1 MQYSTQSENTTM
13 STNPDEIRI
22 AVFPCDC
29 GVNIAGVIDME
40 ALTEYAK
47 TLPNVVIADKNLSL

>member
-1 MQYSTQSENTTM
+1 M

-29 GVNIAGVIDME
+29 GINIAGVIDIE
-40 ALTEYAK
+40 ALTEYSK
-47 TLPNVVIADKNLSL
+47 SLPNVVVADKNLSL